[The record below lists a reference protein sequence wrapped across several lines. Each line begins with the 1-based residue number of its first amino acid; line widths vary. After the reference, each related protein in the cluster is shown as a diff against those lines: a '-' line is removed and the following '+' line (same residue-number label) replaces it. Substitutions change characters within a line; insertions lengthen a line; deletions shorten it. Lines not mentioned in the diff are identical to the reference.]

1 MRAKIYLFLNT
12 CKLYSALSRKLNQ
25 MIRAILF
32 SFCFSIRLTSAVAM
46 GIENDSLTLDALDAR
61 SGVYY
66 TLTALGGHKEYCLSL
81 SLKNTTNDSIG
92 IYIEPGRV
100 FLADN
105 SKFQDLV
112 VMRSLYVKVPSGKEV
127 KKSIYAF
134 CCRATRASPPKGLA
148 FRNGYYATGLMG
160 KLADFVS
167 KRSFNGSDIQ
177 NSVWIISEGS
187 SSLNHPIA
195 SICDYNGT
203 ISPLK
208 KWFADQLNKPYP
220 WHCIE
225 YDRTDSSV
233 WQSKHLRVTG
243 NFSFTVSRY
252 ATLTIQIRTQDGQ
265 LVGYLQQNA
274 VYNSGN
280 FDYPLDLDVKGWPK
294 GVYEILV
301 FEDGNRINKPTFFD
315 L

>member
-1 MRAKIYLFLNT
+1 
-12 CKLYSALSRKLNQ
+12 
-25 MIRAILF
+25 
-32 SFCFSIRLTSAVAM
+32 M
-46 GIENDSLTLDALDAR
+46 GMENDSLTLDALDAR

-66 TLTALGGHKEYCLSL
+66 TLTALGGHQEYCLSL
-81 SLKNTTNDSIG
+81 SLTNTTNDSIG

-177 NSVWIISEGS
+177 NSVWIISDGS

-195 SICDYNGT
+195 SICEKNKGT
-203 ISPLK
+203 STLK
-208 KWFADQLNKPYP
+208 KWLADQLNKPYP

-225 YDRTDSSV
+225 YDLADTNLMHTR
-233 WQSKHLRVTG
+233 HLRVTG
-243 NFSFTVSRY
+243 IFSFKVSHY
-252 ATLTIQIRTQDGQ
+252 ATVIIQVRTKEGHIVDYIQR
-265 LVGYLQQNA
+265 NA
-274 VYNSGN
+274 LYNAGH